1 MSRKRDK
8 PYSSSSRH
16 VPYSLPKRRRPLPPS
31 PAEEEPP
38 PAKSPATV
46 VVTGLSPDC
55 SLLDIRSRFQIYGDI
70 SRSTMLHGG
79 VAHITFRSKDSADSA
94 VAASLDPSFA
104 ITLNSQ
110 QVQVMLATDPI
121 SQWREGV
128 SREDN
133 PDSSSFS
140 SSKLVRA
147 EVPLRRHGRGKKLE
161 SAIVNPRSSTGASV
175 VDVPFKG
182 REIVAYDDIL

>member
-1 MSRKRDK
+1 
-8 PYSSSSRH
+8 
-16 VPYSLPKRRRPLPPS
+16 
-31 PAEEEPP
+31 
-38 PAKSPATV
+38 
-46 VVTGLSPDC
+46 
-55 SLLDIRSRFQIYGDI
+55 
-70 SRSTMLHGG
+70 
-79 VAHITFRSKDSADSA
+79 
-94 VAASLDPSFA
+94 
-104 ITLNSQ
+104 
-110 QVQVMLATDPI
+110 
-121 SQWREGV
+121 V

-161 SAIVNPRSSTGASV
+161 SAVVNPRSNTGASV